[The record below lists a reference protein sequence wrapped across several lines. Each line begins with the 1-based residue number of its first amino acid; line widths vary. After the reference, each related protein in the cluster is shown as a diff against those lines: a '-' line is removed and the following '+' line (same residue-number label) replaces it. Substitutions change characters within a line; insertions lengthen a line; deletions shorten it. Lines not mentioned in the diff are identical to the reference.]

1 MLKVANGLPTNLAW
15 SSQPTSPHKITLDIS
30 VLTRPPS
37 QALSIIALSDL
48 AVQVNRGKSSS
59 IDKRLKLLYKKKRI
73 SWQKD
78 EGSDGSKD
86 SLSRSHDSLLRR
98 NNKSARG
105 VGADQLFLFSSQP
118 KIVSTTGP
126 ISPGNRKQYNL
137 PESDSDSDI
146 IPADWYSESP
156 ERLVPILL
164 NRNQEKPGNQQNST
178 TTKLKTN
185 VKAKVK
191 VERRVKVNKNLKDK
205 RKKESLGEEKV
216 ASEENDLK
224 VERAHR
230 SGILFSDYISEL
242 VVQDSSAAY
251 PTIVFPEVLDD
262 IYDFEIE
269 KRVMQNQSK
278 G

>member
-1 MLKVANGLPTNLAW
+1 MWIRAYYTFTSIP
-15 SSQPTSPHKITLDIS
+15 SSVFLYLWIQPNSSKIWKF
-30 VLTRPPS
+30 
-37 QALSIIALSDL
+37 Q
-48 AVQVNRGKSSS
+48 
-59 IDKRLKLLYKKKRI
+59 
-73 SWQKD
+73 
-78 EGSDGSKD
+78 
-86 SLSRSHDSLLRR
+86 
-98 NNKSARG
+98 
-105 VGADQLFLFSSQP
+105 
-118 KIVSTTGP
+118 
-126 ISPGNRKQYNL
+126 
-137 PESDSDSDI
+137 SDSDSDI

-205 RKKESLGEEKV
+205 RKKESLCEEKV

-224 VERAHR
+224 VERTQR
-230 SGILFSDYISEL
+230 SGILFSDYLSEL

-278 G
+278 GWCKTNLKGDAKPI

>member
-1 MLKVANGLPTNLAW
+1 MRIRAYYSLTPQHLYSLLTFDP
-15 SSQPTSPHKITLDIS
+15 SS
-30 VLTRPPS
+30 VLLYLCTQP
-37 QALSIIALSDL
+37 
-48 AVQVNRGKSSS
+48 NSS
-59 IDKRLKLLYKKKRI
+59 
-73 SWQKD
+73 
-78 EGSDGSKD
+78 
-86 SLSRSHDSLLRR
+86 
-98 NNKSARG
+98 
-105 VGADQLFLFSSQP
+105 
-118 KIVSTTGP
+118 KIW
-126 ISPGNRKQYNL
+126 KFQ
-137 PESDSDSDI
+137 SDSDSDI

-230 SGILFSDYISEL
+230 SGILFSDYLSEL

-278 G
+278 GWCKTNLKGDAKPI